1 MNGLLQALFDRSK
14 TVMMV
19 FCLCLLWG
27 FFAYINIPK
36 ESKPDVKIPI
46 VVVSVNYSGIS
57 PSDGERL
64 LARPLEQELESI
76 QGVKEI
82 RTTAYEGGVS
92 VVAEF
97 FAGFDIDKA
106 RKDVMEK
113 TDLAKASFPKDAKE
127 PEVREINLSLFPVL
141 SLKLSGEIPKR
152 TLYKLASDLKEH
164 IENNVKNVLEADIT
178 GTQDEVVEILLDP
191 IKLEQY
197 ALNIEEVV
205 NIFNRNNQI
214 ISAGFLEN
222 ANAKFSMK
230 IPGLIENALQIL
242 DIPLK
247 TNEQRVVQF
256 RDVATV
262 RRGYKDATTKAHDR
276 ISLDAMAPAVVLEI
290 SKRTGTNLIETVSQV
305 KKVVEVF
312 SANLPSSVKIQ
323 FSQDESHRIFDMLS
337 ELENSIILAVLLVMA
352 VIVWAL
358 GWKSALIVGLAV
370 PGSFLIGIMVLQ
382 LMGLTVNIVVLFS
395 LIFSVGMLVDGAVI
409 VVEYADRLLHEG
421 HSMAK
426 SYLMAAQRMAW
437 PVITSISTILV
448 VFLPLLFWPGFVGQF
463 MKYMPIT
470 LLAVLSASIA
480 MALVF
485 VPVIAGFLKAPKNLH
500 TEGAFSENSR
510 FMQLYRKALDWTLA
524 SPKRTIKIAI
534 AVLVVVKLVHS
545 FFGKGVEFFPD
556 VEPDQVMVYVHGRG
570 NLSLAEQEN
579 FVTQVE
585 QKLVDMREIKAMH
598 STIGK
603 SDSSKGIPIPQ
614 DAIGVLYIE
623 FVDWQERRLVKEI
636 LPEIEKRTSSI
647 GGVWAEV
654 VKQKSGPP
662 SAKEINI
669 EISALDPAVLNEAFV
684 NLKAHMQNHPKLIAL
699 EDNLSLPGIEWKLT
713 IDRSLAQTLNAD
725 ILSIGNTIK
734 MLTNGAIIGTYRPDD
749 VKDEMDVVLL
759 FPKAY
764 RNFDQLKILKVPT
777 RTGFV
782 PIPTVSSMR
791 TGFVPIST
799 VASIK
804 PYQKQGVIEKVDGY
818 KVQKLLSNVIPG
830 VLVDD
835 VVKELQQWV
844 KRNTPKGAQIIFKGE
859 DKEQKESGIFLM
871 NAFAIALFLVAVI
884 LVTQFNSYFSMG
896 LVLSAV
902 VMSTVGVF
910 VGVLVHDLAFGVV
923 MGGIGVI
930 ALAGIIVS
938 NNIILIDTYNHLIKE
953 RLPSTIEDFAKII
966 KETCLQRVRPVI
978 LTKLTTILGL
988 IPIMFGMNIDFFK
1001 LTVTFGAPSNQ
1012 WWILLATCIVYGV
1025 LFAST
1030 LTLLVTP
1037 AALLWNEERKI
1048 KKQSKNDSDAN

>member
-1 MNGLLQALFDRSK
+1 
-14 TVMMV
+14 
-19 FCLCLLWG
+19 
-27 FFAYINIPK
+27 
-36 ESKPDVKIPI
+36 
-46 VVVSVNYSGIS
+46 
-57 PSDGERL
+57 
-64 LARPLEQELESI
+64 
-76 QGVKEI
+76 
-82 RTTAYEGGVS
+82 
-92 VVAEF
+92 
-97 FAGFDIDKA
+97 
-106 RKDVMEK
+106 
-113 TDLAKASFPKDAKE
+113 
-127 PEVREINLSLFPVL
+127 
-141 SLKLSGEIPKR
+141 
-152 TLYKLASDLKEH
+152 
-164 IENNVKNVLEADIT
+164 
-178 GTQDEVVEILLDP
+178 
-191 IKLEQY
+191 
-197 ALNIEEVV
+197 
-205 NIFNRNNQI
+205 
-214 ISAGFLEN
+214 
-222 ANAKFSMK
+222 
-230 IPGLIENALQIL
+230 
-242 DIPLK
+242 
-247 TNEQRVVQF
+247 
-256 RDVATV
+256 
-262 RRGYKDATTKAHDR
+262 
-276 ISLDAMAPAVVLEI
+276 
-290 SKRTGTNLIETVSQV
+290 
-305 KKVVEVF
+305 
-312 SANLPSSVKIQ
+312 
-323 FSQDESHRIFDMLS
+323 
-337 ELENSIILAVLLVMA
+337 
-352 VIVWAL
+352 
-358 GWKSALIVGLAV
+358 
-370 PGSFLIGIMVLQ
+370 
-382 LMGLTVNIVVLFS
+382 
-395 LIFSVGMLVDGAVI
+395 
-409 VVEYADRLLHEG
+409 
-421 HSMAK
+421 
-426 SYLMAAQRMAW
+426 
-437 PVITSISTILV
+437 
-448 VFLPLLFWPGFVGQF
+448 WPGFVGQF

-485 VPVIAGFLKAPKNLH
+485 VPVIAGFLKPPKNLH
-500 TEGAFSENSR
+500 KEGAFSENSG
-510 FMQLYRKALDWTLA
+510 FMQFYKKVLDWALA

-623 FVDWQERRLVKEI
+623 FVDWQERRTVKEI
-636 LPEIEKRTSSI
+636 LPEIEKRTSGV
-647 GGVWAEV
+647 GGVWVEV
-654 VKQKSGPP
+654 VKQKPGPP
-662 SAKEINI
+662 SAKAINI
-669 EISALDPAVLNEAFV
+669 EISALDPTVLNEAFLK
-684 NLKAHMQNHPKLIAL
+684 LKAHMQNHPKLIAL

-782 PIPTVSSMR
+782 PI
-791 TGFVPIST
+791 ST

-818 KVQKLLSNVIPG
+818 KVQKLLTNVIPG

-844 KRNTPKGAQIIFKGE
+844 KRNTLKGAQISFKGE

-896 LVLSAV
+896 VVLSAV

-910 VGVLVHDLAFGVV
+910 VGVLVHDLAFGIV

-938 NNIILIDTYNHLIKE
+938 NNIILIDTYNHLVKE
-953 RLPSTIEDFAKII
+953 HLPSTIEDFAKII

-1001 LTVTFGAPSNQ
+1001 LSITFGAPSNQ

-1037 AALLWNEERKI
+1037 AALLWNEQRKI
-1048 KKQSKNDSDAN
+1048 KKQSKNDSVTN

>member
-1 MNGLLQALFDRSK
+1 MSSLLQAFFDRSR
-14 TVMMV
+14 TVVMV
-19 FCLCLLWG
+19 LGLCLLWG
-27 FFAYINIPK
+27 LLAYINIPK
-36 ESKPDVKIPI
+36 ESKPDVKIPV
-46 VVVSVNYSGIS
+46 VVVSVSYAGIS
-57 PSDGERL
+57 PNDGERL
-64 LARPLEQELESI
+64 LARPLEEELESI
-76 QGVKEI
+76 QGVKEV

-97 FAGFDIDKA
+97 FAGLDIDKA

-113 TDLAKASFPKDAKE
+113 TDLAKSNFPKDAKE
-127 PEVREINLSLFPVL
+127 PEIKEINLSLFPVL
-141 SLKLSGEIPKR
+141 SVKLSGDIPKR
-152 TLYKLASDLKEH
+152 TLYKLAKDLKEH
-164 IENNVKNVLEADIT
+164 IENNVKNVLEASIIGD
-178 GTQDEVVEILLDP
+178 QEEVVEILLDP

-214 ISAGFLEN
+214 VPAGFLES
-222 ANAKFSMK
+222 ASAQFSMK
-230 IPGLIENALQIL
+230 IPGLIENALQIF

-247 TNEQRVVQF
+247 TNEQRVVRF
-256 RDVATV
+256 REVATV
-262 RRGYKDATTKAHDR
+262 HRTFKDAETKAHDR
-276 ISLDAMAPAVVLEI
+276 ISLDTIAPAVVLEI
-290 SKRTGTNLIETVSQV
+290 SKRTGTNLIETVHDV
-305 KKVVEVF
+305 KRAVEAF
-312 SANLPSSVKIQ
+312 SENLPNSVKIQ
-323 FSQDESHRIFDMLS
+323 FSQDESNRIFDMLS

-370 PGSFLIGIMVLQ
+370 PGSFLIGIMALQ
-382 LMGLTVNIVVLFS
+382 IMGLTVNIVVLFS

-421 HSMAK
+421 HTMAQ

-470 LLAVLSASIA
+470 LLAVLTASIA

-485 VPVIAGFLKAPKNLH
+485 VPVIAGFLKPPKNLH
-500 TEGAFSENSR
+500 TEGAFNENSK
-510 FMQLYRKALDWTLA
+510 FMQLYRKALDLVLET
-524 SPKRTIKIAI
+524 PKHTMQIAV
-534 AVLVVVKLVHS
+534 AVLVAVKLVHS
-545 FFGKGVEFFPD
+545 FLGKGVEFFPD

-570 NLSLAEQEN
+570 NLSLTEKEK
-579 FVTQVE
+579 FVRVVE
-585 QKLVDMREIKAMH
+585 QKLVDMREIKSMH

-623 FVDWQERRLVKEI
+623 FIDWQERRPVKDILVDVEN
-636 LPEIEKRTSSI
+636 RVADVA
-647 GGVWAEV
+647 GVWVEV
-654 VKQKSGPP
+654 VKQKAGPP
-662 SAKEINI
+662 SPKAIEI
-669 EISALDPAVLNEAFV
+669 EISALDPAILEETFTK
-684 NLKAHMQNHPKLIAL
+684 LKTYMQNHPKLVAL
-699 EDNLSLPGIEWKLT
+699 EDNLSLPGIEWRLT

-725 ILSIGNTIK
+725 ILSIGNTVK
-734 MLTNGAIIGTYRPDD
+734 MLTNGAIIGSYRPDD
-749 VKDEMDVVLL
+749 VKDEIDVVLR
-759 FPKAY
+759 FPKNY
-764 RNFDQLKILKVPT
+764 RNFDQLKTLKVPT

-782 PIPTVSSMR
+782 PI
-791 TGFVPIST
+791 ST
-799 VASIK
+799 VASVK
-804 PYQKQGVIEKVDGY
+804 PCKKQGVIEKVNGY
-818 KVQKLLSNVIPG
+818 KVRKLLANVIPG

-835 VVKELQQWV
+835 VVTDLNQWV
-844 KRNTPKGAQIIFKGE
+844 KQNTSKGAQINFKGE

-871 NAFAIALFLVAVI
+871 GAFAIAIFLVAVI
-884 LVTQFNSYFSMG
+884 LVTQFNSFFSMG

-910 VGVLVHDLAFGVV
+910 VGLLVHDLAFGVV

-938 NNIILIDTYNHLIKE
+938 NNIILIDTYNHLVKE
-953 RLPSTIEDFAKII
+953 RLPSGIEDFKKII

-988 IPIMFGMNIDFFK
+988 IPIMMGMNIDFFK
-1001 LTVTFGAPSNQ
+1001 LHIAFGAPSNQ

-1037 AALLWNEERKI
+1037 AALLWNEQRKI
-1048 KKQSKNDSDAN
+1048 KKRSKHEIAN

>member
-1 MNGLLQALFDRSK
+1 MNGLLQALFGRSK

-19 FCLCLLWG
+19 LCLCLLWG
-27 FFAYINIPK
+27 FFAYIKIPK

-46 VVVSVNYSGIS
+46 IVVSVNYAGIS

-64 LARPLEQELESI
+64 IARPLEQELESI

-97 FAGFDIDKA
+97 FAGLDIDKA

-152 TLYKLASDLKEH
+152 TLYKLARDLKEH
-164 IENNVKNVLEADIT
+164 IEDNVKNVLGADII
-178 GTQDEVVEILLDP
+178 GIQDEVVEILLDP

-205 NIFNRNNQI
+205 TIFNRNNQI

-262 RRGYKDATTKAHDR
+262 RRSYKEATTKAHDR
-276 ISLDAMAPAVVLEI
+276 ISLDTMAPAVVLEI
-290 SKRTGTNLIETVSQV
+290 SKRTGTNLIETVDQV

-485 VPVIAGFLKAPKNLH
+485 VPVIAGFLKPPKNLH
-500 TEGAFSENSR
+500 TEGAFSENSG
-510 FMQLYRKALDWTLA
+510 FMQLYKKVLDWTLA

-534 AVLVVVKLVHS
+534 TVLVVVKLVHS

-570 NLSLAEQEN
+570 NLSLTEQEN

-623 FVDWQERRLVKEI
+623 FVDWQERRPVKEI
-636 LPEIEKRTSSI
+636 LPEIEKRTSNV
-647 GGVWAEV
+647 GGVWVEV

-662 SAKEINI
+662 SAKSINI
-669 EISALDPAVLNEAFV
+669 EISALDPAVLNTAFIK
-684 NLKAHMQNHPKLIAL
+684 LKSHMQNHPKLIAL

-725 ILSIGNTIK
+725 ILSVGNTIK
-734 MLTNGAIIGTYRPDD
+734 MLTNGAIIGNYRPDD

-782 PIPTVSSMR
+782 PI
-791 TGFVPIST
+791 ST

-818 KVQKLLSNVIPG
+818 KVQKLLANVIPG

-844 KRNTPKGAQIIFKGE
+844 TQNTPKGAQVSFKGE

-910 VGVLVHDLAFGVV
+910 VGVLVHDLAFGIV

-938 NNIILIDTYNHLIKE
+938 NNIILIDTYNHLVKE
-953 RLPSTIEDFAKII
+953 CLPSTVEDFAKVI

-978 LTKLTTILGL
+978 LTKLTAILGL

-1037 AALLWNEERKI
+1037 AALLWNEQRKI
-1048 KKQSKNDSDAN
+1048 KKQSKNDSIAT